1 MNTEA
6 WKNERDIIAGGGKSH
21 ESRTGRH
28 IRLCTVLVGAALLSG
43 SAARAALDIP
53 IGTSYNGN
61 PPTSPPPWVDL
72 NFVDL
77 SPGTVRLTI
86 TASQLSAI
94 SYIQNLYFNFDDTKT
109 VTSLNFTPVW
119 SLWSGVNS
127 YSLSE
132 GKNMSP
138 ADKGGS
144 FDIKLGFGTS
154 KAASQFNGGDQVVFD
169 ITSSQSFSSASFAF
183 KSYQPGPILPN
194 SSWYAAALIQNTGPK
209 NNQSGFDGAG
219 SFTLTSVPEASFGF
233 ASAGC
238 CLAGLGLG
246 LRREMKRL
254 GFIG

>member
-1 MNTEA
+1 MNANSGE
-6 WKNERDIIAGGGKSH
+6 SH
-21 ESRTGRH
+21 GPRTGRL
-28 IRLCTVLVGAALLSG
+28 IGLLTVLIGSALLCG

-53 IGTSYNGN
+53 ISTSFDGT

-94 SYIQNLYFNFDDTKT
+94 SYVQNLYFNFDDTKN

-119 SLWSGVNS
+119 SLWSGVDT

-132 GKNMSP
+132 HQNQNP
-138 ADKGGS
+138 ADSGGK

-183 KSYQPGPILPN
+183 KSYQNGPISPN
-194 SSWYAAALIQNTGPK
+194 SSWYAAALIQGTGDK
-209 NNQSGFDGAG
+209 NNKTDWAGAD

-233 ASAGC
+233 ASALC
-238 CLAGLGLG
+238 CLVGLGFVV
-246 LRREMKRL
+246 KRL
-254 GFIG
+254 GVLH